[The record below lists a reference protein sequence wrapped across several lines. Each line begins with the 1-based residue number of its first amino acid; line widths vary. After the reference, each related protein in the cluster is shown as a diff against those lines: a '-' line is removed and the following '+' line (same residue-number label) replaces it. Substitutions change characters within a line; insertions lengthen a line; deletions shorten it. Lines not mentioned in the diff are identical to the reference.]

1 MLPSSRAQI
10 RSPSSISVT
19 ADGVGFATYLQAH
32 GFNVSP
38 VPFYRAAARV
48 ALHAV
53 LDKEPKLTIWG
64 IGVGGPK
71 RKANGQRENP
81 REFQARFVAE
91 REQLLTDFAI
101 EPFLL
106 SLALVAKI
114 AHRTIG
120 SGTGSYGLKHI
131 AEKYKCTYPEGEQL
145 GPQYVPNGVA
155 IHCGCTTCRI
165 SD

>member
-1 MLPSSRAQI
+1 MFALKIPVTSSTSEAIKADLTRTLPDVKSSHRCEAFARGLGFGSHAALRAQI

-91 REQLLTDFAI
+91 REQLD
-101 EPFLL
+101 
-106 SLALVAKI
+106 
-114 AHRTIG
+114 
-120 SGTGSYGLKHI
+120 
-131 AEKYKCTYPEGEQL
+131 
-145 GPQYVPNGVA
+145 
-155 IHCGCTTCRI
+155 
-165 SD
+165 